1 MTTAHRPTFDPARG
15 RSTQESGSI
24 VHVRHLPAHTKL
36 KFRQQGQGGETSIK
50 STEELKQKLLL
61 AEKEHFVQTGRATGK
76 EGNIESDGRDQEVKT
91 IEGDNKKR
99 QLEPA
104 AASESERKKF
114 HLHESDQSESEE
126 EEGEAEG
133 DASDSESEDESDDEQ
148 ALLQELE
155 RIKKERAEQKRLE
168 QEKEEQARQQAREEE
183 IAYGNPLLNP
193 SFSVKRSWTDE
204 SVFKNQARQAPKQEG
219 FVNDM
224 LRSDFHRNF
233 INKYIK

>member
-24 VHVRHLPAHTKL
+24 LHARHLPAHTKL
-36 KFRQQGQGGETSIK
+36 KFRQQGQGGDTSIK

-61 AEKEHFVQTGRATGK
+61 AEKEHFVQAGRATGK
-76 EGNIESDGRDQEVKT
+76 HGSTESGGGDGEVKT
-91 IEGDNKKR
+91 IEGHEKKR
-99 QLEPA
+99 QLESG
-104 AASESERKKF
+104 SESDPKKF
-114 HLHESDQSESEE
+114 HLHESDQSDSEE
-126 EEGEAEG
+126 EQ
-133 DASDSESEDESDDEQ
+133 DASDSESDDDSDDEQ

-193 SFSVKRSWTDE
+193 SFTVKRSWTDE
-204 SVFKNQARQAPKQEG
+204 SVFKNQARQGPKQEG